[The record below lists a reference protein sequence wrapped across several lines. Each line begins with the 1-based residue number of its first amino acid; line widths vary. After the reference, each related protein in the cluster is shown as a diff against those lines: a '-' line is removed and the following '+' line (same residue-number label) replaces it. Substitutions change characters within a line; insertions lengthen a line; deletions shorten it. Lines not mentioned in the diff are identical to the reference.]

1 LRRAPSSVGIVD
13 SLSMTT
19 IRPSLAQKKY
29 PIRYWIFVAYAIGV
43 PGFMRFDGSGRTHE
57 LGLFNPA
64 SLSSIAL
71 TLTCAFLFA
80 SVTIL
85 GRRRILLR
93 RVDFGAWLWIALL
106 IIFTIS
112 SVLQPNNASGPPAA
126 SDLPLSLYR
135 LGEWVLGFV
144 MLCSLYTSEG
154 EDHAMDLIIR
164 LIGSICWAYIALVW
178 IVLPIAPS
186 LVYAPLEDIGGG
198 NARFGGIL
206 IHPVHLSVLAGVA
219 FFYAL
224 FFFQGRK
231 KLFCCFITALTLLL
245 TYARSEQI
253 VFLIALFAYLM
264 IFSRK
269 FVLRMLGATTICTI
283 AAGVIV
289 FEDKFLDYLERGH
302 GLHNLTTLSER
313 TDVWK
318 ASFQAFWLRP
328 YIGYGYIAGVKHAI
342 VDNWNATNWVPP
354 HSHSEFIQAL
364 VSGGILAGLLM
375 LAVYLRVIWVAFRNA
390 HRSMKHTFLLIVV
403 LQISAMAI
411 IMPLVTVQFS
421 RIGAVFILAF
431 VGLMSEVKVPARV
444 RQTRTVRVP
453 SIPTLQWPEEV

>member
-1 LRRAPSSVGIVD
+1 
-13 SLSMTT
+13 MTHLQ
-19 IRPSLAQKKY
+19 PSLAQKKY
-29 PIRYWIFVAYAIGV
+29 PLRYWIFVAYAIGV
-43 PGFMRFDGSGRTHE
+43 PGFMSFDASGRTHE

-64 SLSSIAL
+64 SLSAIAL

-85 GRRRILLR
+85 SHRRILLR
-93 RVDFGAWLWIALL
+93 RVDFSAQLWIALL
-106 IIFTIS
+106 ILFIIS
-112 SVLQPNNASGPPAA
+112 SILQPNNDSGPPAA
-126 SDLPLSLYR
+126 TDLPLSLYR

-144 MLCSLYTSEG
+144 MLFSLYTSEG
-154 EDHAMDLIIR
+154 EERAMDLIIR
-164 LIGSICWAYIALVW
+164 LIGSVCWAYIALVW
-178 IVLPIAPS
+178 MVLPIAPS
-186 LVYAPLEDIGGG
+186 LVYKPLEEIGEGQ
-198 NARFGGIL
+198 ARFGGVF

-231 KLFCCFITALTLLL
+231 KLLCCSITVLTLLL

-264 IFSRK
+264 VISRK
-269 FVLRMLGATTICTI
+269 FVLRMLGATAICTI
-283 AAGVIV
+283 AAAAIV
-289 FEDKFLDYLERGH
+289 FQGKILDYLERGQ
-302 GLHNLTTLSER
+302 GMRNITTLSER

-318 ASFQAFWLRP
+318 ASFRAFWVRP

-342 VDNWNATNWVPP
+342 RDNWNATNWTPP

-364 VSGGILAGLLM
+364 VSGGVLAGVLM
-375 LAVYLRVIWVAFRNA
+375 LAIYVRVIWVAFRNA
-390 HRSMKHTFLLIVV
+390 HRSIQHTFLLIVI
-403 LQISAMAI
+403 LQISTMAL

-421 RIGAVFILAF
+421 RIGVIFLLAF
-431 VGLMSEVKVPARV
+431 VGLVSDVKVPARV
-444 RQTRTVRVP
+444 RQTRIAKVP